1 MQSLAPGRS
10 PLHRLVEEGTG
21 LQGGEGAG
29 NPSWELSI
37 SCSFSSPFVIAAY
50 QDPGL
55 VSHTR
60 TVWAGR
66 VVAQSPQ
73 MGTKSEAPVLGEQAA
88 RHPLCEQVG
97 IDVSLQASL
106 VLCHL
111 PVTKFG
117 HSSKQL

>member
-10 PLHRLVEEGTG
+10 PLHRLV
-21 LQGGEGAG
+21 GEGG
-29 NPSWELSI
+29 NPSSELSV
-37 SCSFSSPFVIAAY
+37 SRSPSSPSVIAAY

-55 VSHTR
+55 VSRTG

-66 VVAQSPQ
+66 VVDQSPQ
-73 MGTKSEAPVLGEQAA
+73 MGTRSEAPVSGEWAA

-97 IDVSLQASL
+97 IGVSLQASL

-111 PVTKFG
+111 PVRKSG
-117 HSSKQL
+117 HSSKQS